1 MVGYLLIEG
10 VSMIVETK
18 NLSKVFGSM
27 YALRDINFSIREG
40 EIHGL
45 VGENG
50 AGKSTLI
57 KIMTGVYSLTDGEVY
72 VSGELVDIKNPV
84 ESRDLKI
91 NVIHQDRHLIP
102 SFNGIENIYLG
113 LPYEKKKNKVS
124 IDFAAMEKRI
134 KDVMDKYGIEV
145 PLDKMAKEL
154 SPPQQTLIEIIRAM
168 MTDCKLLILDEPTA
182 ALTDKETII
191 LFDIIKKLNAS
202 GTAILY
208 ITHRMDEIFSLTDR
222 ITVFRNGQLVD
233 TVNTKES
240 SKDKLISLMTDN
252 WTSSKTQVANKIFG
266 DAIFS
271 VANIATADKIVK
283 DASFTVHRGEI
294 LGIFGLGGSGRTEL
308 LEGIYGYKRI
318 INGDVIYNNK
328 KLVKLSPR
336 NSIKNG
342 IGLIHEDRR
351 GHSLIVT
358 RSIKNNVVLP
368 IIDSYVKKGLYDSK
382 KESKDVDAKM
392 DELNIKAVG
401 INQKVA
407 QLSGGNQQ
415 KVVFA
420 KSLMFN
426 PEVFL
431 CDEPT
436 QAVDVM
442 TRGEIHDLLRE
453 KADEGKAI
461 VYVTSDLQEML
472 EIADNILIMA
482 NGRTHELIP
491 NHNINSEEILHYC
504 YEER

>member
-1 MVGYLLIEG
+1 
-10 VSMIVETK
+10 MIVETK
-18 NLSKVFGSM
+18 HLTKVFGSM
-27 YALRDINFSIREG
+27 YALNDINFSIKKG

-57 KIMTGVYSLTDGEVY
+57 KILTGVYSLTEGEIY
-72 VSGELVDIKNPV
+72 VNGELADIKDPV
-84 ESRDLKI
+84 KSRDLGI

-102 SFNGIENIYLG
+102 SFNGIENIFLG

-124 IDFAAMEKRI
+124 VDFNAMRAKIEVI
-134 KDVMDKYGIEV
+134 MDKYGIEV
-145 PLDKMAKEL
+145 PLNLMAKEL

-168 MTDCKLLILDEPTA
+168 LSDCKLLILDEPTA

-191 LFDIIKKLNAS
+191 LFDIIKKLNKA

-208 ITHRMDEIFSLTDR
+208 VTHRMDEIFALTDR
-222 ITVFRNGQLVD
+222 ITVFRNGEMVE
-233 TVNTKES
+233 TVLTKNTT
-240 SKDKLISLMTDN
+240 KDDLISAMTDN
-252 WTSSKTQVANKIFG
+252 EKSKEKASTINHDNKELEQVL
-266 DAIFS
+266 FS
-271 VANIATADKIVK
+271 VKNIATKDKVVK
-283 DASFTVHRGEI
+283 EASFEVHKGEI

-308 LEGIYGYKRI
+308 LEGIYGYKSI
-318 INGDVIYNNK
+318 TNGEVFYK
-328 KLVKLSPR
+328 GKRLEKLSPK

-351 GHSLIVT
+351 GHSLVIN

-368 IIDSYVKKGLYDSK
+368 IIDSYVQKGLYNSK
-382 KESKDVDAKM
+382 KENSDVNDKIQ
-392 DELNIKAVG
+392 ELNIKAVNN
-401 INQKVA
+401 NQKVA

-420 KSLMFN
+420 KSLIFN

-436 QAVDVM
+436 QAVDIM
-442 TRGEIHDLLRE
+442 TRSEIHTLLRA
-453 KADEGKAI
+453 KAAEGKAI
-461 VYVTSDLQEML
+461 VYVTSDLLEML

-482 NGRTHELIP
+482 NGKTHELI
-491 NHNINSEEILHYC
+491 NNNNVDSKTILQYC
-504 YEER
+504 YKER

>member
-1 MVGYLLIEG
+1 
-10 VSMIVETK
+10 MIVETK

-27 YALRDINFSIREG
+27 YALNDINFSIREG

-57 KIMTGVYSLTDGEVY
+57 KILTGVYSLTEGEIY
-72 VSGELVDIKNPV
+72 VSGKKVDIKNPV
-84 ESRDLKI
+84 ESRELGI

-102 SFNGIENIYLG
+102 SFNGIENIFLG
-113 LPYEKKKNKVS
+113 LPYEKKTNKVS
-124 IDFAAMEKRI
+124 VDFSAMEKKI
-134 KDVMDKYGIEV
+134 KAVMEKYGIEV
-145 PLDKMAKEL
+145 PLNKMAKEL
-154 SPPQQTLIEIIRAM
+154 SPPQQTLIEITRAM
-168 MTDCKLLILDEPTA
+168 LTDCKLLILDEPTA
-182 ALTDKETII
+182 ALTDKETVI
-191 LFDIIKKLNAS
+191 LFDIIKKLNDA

-208 ITHRMDEIFSLTDR
+208 ITHRMDEIFALTQR
-222 ITVFRNGQLVD
+222 ITVFRNGQMVE
-233 TVNTKES
+233 TVNTNETN
-240 SKDKLISLMTDN
+240 KDQLIAAMTDN
-252 WTSSKTQVANKIFG
+252 MSENDSTSKEDHANKKFGEEIF
-266 DAIFS
+266 A
-271 VANIATADKIVK
+271 VRNIATEDKVVK
-283 DASFTVHRGEI
+283 DASFSVRKGEI

-318 INGDVIYNNK
+318 RSGEVIYKGK
-328 KLVKLSPR
+328 KLTKLSPR
-336 NSIKNG
+336 NSIENG

-351 GHSLIVT
+351 GHSLVIN
-358 RSIKNNVVLP
+358 RSIRNNVVLP

-382 KESKDVDAKM
+382 KEASDVDKKM
-392 DELNIKAVG
+392 HELNIKAVG

-420 KSLMFN
+420 KSLIFN

-436 QAVDVM
+436 QAVDIM
-442 TRGEIHDLLRE
+442 TRGEIHELLRQ
-453 KADEGKAI
+453 KAREGKAV
-461 VYVTSDLQEML
+461 VYVTSDLLEML

-482 NGRTHELIP
+482 NGRTHELIV
-491 NHNINSEEILHYC
+491 NHNIDSKTILHYC

>member
-1 MVGYLLIEG
+1 
-10 VSMIVETK
+10 MIVETK
-18 NLSKVFGSM
+18 HLTKVFGSM
-27 YALRDINFSIREG
+27 YALNDINFSIKKG

-57 KIMTGVYSLTDGEVY
+57 KILTGVYSLTEGEIY
-72 VSGELVDIKNPV
+72 VNGELADIKDPV
-84 ESRDLKI
+84 KSRDLGI

-102 SFNGIENIYLG
+102 SFNGIENIFLG

-124 IDFAAMEKRI
+124 VDFNAMRAKIEVI
-134 KDVMDKYGIEV
+134 MDKYGIEV
-145 PLDKMAKEL
+145 PLNLMAKEL

-168 MTDCKLLILDEPTA
+168 LSDCKLLILDEPTA

-191 LFDIIKKLNAS
+191 LFDIIKKLNKA

-208 ITHRMDEIFSLTDR
+208 VTHRMDEIFALTDR
-222 ITVFRNGQLVD
+222 ITVFRNGEMVE
-233 TVNTKES
+233 TVLTKNTT
-240 SKDKLISLMTDN
+240 KDDLISAMTDN
-252 WTSSKTQVANKIFG
+252 EKSKEKTSTINHDNKELEQVL
-266 DAIFS
+266 FS
-271 VANIATADKIVK
+271 VKNIATKDKVVK
-283 DASFTVHRGEI
+283 DASFEVHKGEI

-308 LEGIYGYKRI
+308 LEGIYGYKNI
-318 INGDVIYNNK
+318 TNGEVFYK
-328 KLVKLSPR
+328 GKRLEKLSPK

-351 GHSLIVT
+351 GHSLVIN

-368 IIDSYVKKGLYDSK
+368 IIDSYVQKGLYNSK
-382 KESKDVDAKM
+382 KENSDVNDKIQ
-392 DELNIKAVG
+392 ELNIKAVNN
-401 INQKVA
+401 NQKVA

-420 KSLMFN
+420 KSLIFN

-436 QAVDVM
+436 QAVDIM
-442 TRGEIHDLLRE
+442 TRSEIHTLLRA
-453 KADEGKAI
+453 KAAEGKAI
-461 VYVTSDLQEML
+461 VYVTSDLLEML

-482 NGRTHELIP
+482 NGKTHELI
-491 NHNINSEEILHYC
+491 NNNNIDSKTILQYC
-504 YEER
+504 YKER

>member
-1 MVGYLLIEG
+1 MVGYLLTEG

-18 NLSKVFGSM
+18 HLSKVFGSM
-27 YALRDINFSIREG
+27 YALNDINFSIKEG

-57 KIMTGVYSLTDGEVY
+57 KILTGVYSLTEGEVY
-72 VSGELVDIKNPV
+72 VSGKKVDIKNPI
-84 ESRDLKI
+84 ESRDLGI

-113 LPYEKKKNKVS
+113 LPYEKKSNKVS
-124 IDFAAMEKRI
+124 VDFDAMEKRI
-134 KDVMDKYGIEV
+134 KSVMDKYGIVV
-145 PLDKMAKEL
+145 PLDKMAKQL

-168 MTDCKLLILDEPTA
+168 MSDCKLLILDEPTA

-191 LFDIIKKLNAS
+191 LFDIIKKLNS
-202 GTAILY
+202 DGTAILY

-233 TVNTKES
+233 TVNTKDS
-240 SKDKLISLMTDN
+240 TKDKLISLMTDN
-252 WTSSKTQVANKIFG
+252 WKSTVNEYSKKTYGKEV
-266 DAIFS
+266 FS
-271 VANIATADKIVK
+271 VKNIATADKVVL
-283 DASFTVHRGEI
+283 DASFSVREGEI

-308 LEGIYGYKRI
+308 LEGVYGYKRI
-318 INGDVIYNNK
+318 LNGDVIYNGK
-328 KLVKLSPR
+328 KLEKLSPG
-336 NSIKNG
+336 NSIKHG

-351 GHSLIVT
+351 GHSLVIN

-382 KESKDVDAKM
+382 KESKDVEAKM
-392 DELNIKAVG
+392 DELNIKAVS

-420 KSLMFN
+420 KSLMYD
-426 PEVFL
+426 PKVLL

-442 TRGEIHDLLRE
+442 TRGEIHDLLRV
-453 KADEGKAI
+453 KATEGKAI

-482 NGRTHELIP
+482 NGKTHELVP
-491 NHNINSEEILHYC
+491 NHNINSEKILHYC

>member
-72 VSGELVDIKNPV
+72 VSGELVDIQNPV